1 MYFYKKIQELI
12 SKNIVISNLKLEAI
26 SKVAAVD
33 VSYTHNYAIG
43 IALFI
48 DKSKK
53 ISRYNVA
60 LSSNPLPY
68 IPGYL
73 FAREAPAML
82 RALRPFKPDFILVDG
97 QGIAHPRRAGIA
109 TVIGVLLDTP
119 AIGIAKSKLIGN
131 IRAEKGISYLYDG
144 DEIIGVE
151 NGKYIYSIGN
161 KVDLENIIELSK
173 KGYPAIL
180 KKTDKLSK
188 EIKGKIKKCIEMK
201 GNYLFTS
208 N

>member
-1 MYFYKKIQELI
+1 MYFYKKIQELV
-12 SKNIVISNLKLEAI
+12 SKNIVISNLNLEAI
-26 SKVAAVD
+26 RKIAAVD

-60 LSSNPLPY
+60 LSSNSLPY

-73 FAREAPAML
+73 YVREAPSML
-82 RALRPFKPDFILVDG
+82 RALRPFRPDFILVDG
-97 QGIAHPRRAGIA
+97 QGIAHPRSAGIA

-119 AIGIAKSKLIGN
+119 TIGIAKSKLIGKV
-131 IRAEKGISYLYDG
+131 RVEKGISYLYYEDK
-144 DEIIGVE
+144 IIGIE

-161 KVDLENIIELSK
+161 KMDIENIVELSK

-180 KKTDKLSK
+180 KKVDKISK

-201 GNYLFTS
+201 GNYLSKS

>member
-1 MYFYKKIQELI
+1 MYNMYFYKKIQELI
-12 SKNIVISNLKLEAI
+12 SKNIEISHLKIDEI
-26 SKVAAVD
+26 RKIAAVD

-60 LSSNPLPY
+60 LTSSPLPY

-73 FAREAPAML
+73 YAREAPTML

-119 AIGIAKSKLIGN
+119 TIGIAKSKLIGN
-131 IRAEKGISYLYDG
+131 VKVEKGISYLYDR
-144 DEIIGVE
+144 DEIIGIE
-151 NGKYIYSIGN
+151 NNKYVYSIGN
-161 KVDLENIIELSK
+161 KMDLENIIELSK

-180 KKTDKLSK
+180 KKADKISK
-188 EIKGKIKKCIEMK
+188 EIKGKIKKSIEMK
-201 GNYLFTS
+201 GN
-208 N
+208 